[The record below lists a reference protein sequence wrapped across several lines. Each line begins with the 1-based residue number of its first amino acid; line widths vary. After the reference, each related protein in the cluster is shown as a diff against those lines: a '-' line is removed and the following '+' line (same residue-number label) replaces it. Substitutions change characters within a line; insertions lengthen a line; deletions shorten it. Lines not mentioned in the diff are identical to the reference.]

1 MERMLLELVK
11 QLQVQQDK
19 DGEQLDKGGI
29 AMISQHVYGFCRF
42 YNIILCIYIIYIYM
56 YNYILDYIYII
67 RSVYIY
73 DRQLKRNIIIN
84 DIT

>member
-42 YNIILCIYIIYIYM
+42 YIYHIMHMI
-56 YNYILDYIYII
+56 YIYII
-67 RSVYIY
+67 FIYYDNIYDIYIY
-73 DRQLKRNIIIN
+73 ILSYTYFMKER
-84 DIT
+84 